1 MTERHTTQTTDNQS
15 TDNEKRVDR
24 MSELQELNL
33 TYPVAR
39 QDAVV
44 ERLHGVD
51 VPDPYRWLED
61 LGDPDTLPWVRA
73 QGALARTVLDASPWK
88 AHFSDRLRQVWSQR
102 TCHTALMQ
110 GGKYFY
116 FFNDGS
122 QEQDGLYVMDAPDGE
137 PRLLLD
143 PSAEH
148 SEAGSATISYATAS
162 PDGSLLAYSLSFG
175 GSDWQQWR
183 VREVA
188 TGEDLPERLEGSK
201 FSAAG
206 WNADSTG
213 FYYTCFAER
222 DSAAEPDAE
231 TSSEAAAKTSAE
243 WEPDLDPVVAFHRVG
258 TDQAEDELVYEDPA
272 HPEQG
277 ITVLTSEDGSHL
289 ILFLWRGD
297 AATTGIIVKDITDAA
312 SATDPGFVELLPD
325 FDASY
330 SYVAG
335 EGPIM
340 WFQTDRDAPMGRII
354 RTDARRPGEIVEV
367 VAEGCHAIQGA
378 GLIGG
383 KLYVV
388 QLVDACSR
396 IHVHDPY
403 DGRYLGE
410 VSLPGAG
417 TVEGLR
423 SDPAGTECF
432 YSFTDFLRP
441 ATVYRLD
448 TRDDTSTV
456 FLEPELT
463 FDPDDFVVEQVRF
476 TADDGV
482 EVPVWL
488 GRHRDTPRDGAR
500 PTFLAAYGGFGFAI
514 TPSFTPGPLAWMEL
528 GGIYALANVRGGGE
542 FGEAWHEA
550 GSGRRKVR
558 AVDDLIGAAEWL
570 AESGWTEPERL
581 AVGGMS
587 NGGLLTTALLT
598 RRPDVCA
605 GVLAVNGVMDLV
617 RFDRFT
623 IGWSWRFE
631 YGDPGDPDDFAAL
644 LALSPLHNVTDETAY
659 PAALICTAVRD
670 DRVVPAHSF
679 KFAAALQRA
688 QATSA
693 PALLRVDE
701 EAGHGRDARLDAG
714 LSDLSDRWAFSAEV
728 VGLTRTTP

>member
-1 MTERHTTQTTDNQS
+1 MNTLN
-15 TDNEKRVDR
+15 
-24 MSELQELNL
+24 ELNL
-33 TYPVAR
+33 TYPPAR
-39 QDAVV
+39 RDDVTD
-44 ERLHGVD
+44 RLHGVE
-51 VPDPYRWLED
+51 VADPYRWLED
-61 LGDPDTLPWVRA
+61 LSDTDTLPWVRA
-73 QGALARTVLDASPWK
+73 QGALTREVLDASPWK
-88 AHFSDRLRQVWSQR
+88 AHFTNRLRQVWSQR

-110 GGKYFY
+110 GDRYFY
-116 FFNDGS
+116 FFNDGT
-122 QEQDGLYVMDAPDGE
+122 QEQDGLWVMDAPDGA

-148 SEAGSATISYATAS
+148 SEEGSATISYAVAS

-183 VREVA
+183 VRRVD

-206 WNADSTG
+206 WNADSSG
-213 FYYTCFAER
+213 FYYTCFG
-222 DSAAEPDAE
+222 AAEDDNPDSPDVAD
-231 TSSEAAAKTSAE
+231 TDG
-243 WEPDLDPVVAFHRVG
+243 WEPDLNPVVAFHRVG
-258 TDQAEDELVYEDPA
+258 TEQDDDEIVYDDPE

-277 ITVLTSEDGSHL
+277 ITVLTSEDNTHL

-297 AATTGIIVKDITDAA
+297 AATTGILVRDITRPD
-312 SATDPGFVELLPD
+312 SAFVELLPD

-335 EGPIM
+335 AGPVM
-340 WFQTDRDAPMGRII
+340 WFQTDRGAPLGRIV
-354 RTDARRPGEIVEV
+354 RTDTARPGEVTEV
-367 VAEGCHAIQGA
+367 VPEGSYAIQGA

-388 QLVDACSR
+388 HLVDGCSR
-396 IHVHDPY
+396 IHTYDPE
-403 DGRYLGE
+403 DGSPRGE
-410 VSLPGAG
+410 VALPGAG

-423 SDPAGTECF
+423 SDPDGHECF

-441 ATVYRLD
+441 ATVFRLD

-456 FLEPELT
+456 FFEPERT

-476 TADDGV
+476 TASDGV
-482 EVPVWL
+482 QVPMWL
-488 GRHRDTPRDGAR
+488 GRHRDSPQDGAR

-514 TPSFTPGPLAWMEL
+514 TPSFTPGPLAWMEQ
-528 GGIYALANVRGGGE
+528 GGVYALANVRGGGE
-542 FGEAWHEA
+542 FGEGWHEA
-550 GSGRRKVR
+550 GSRRNKVR
-558 AVDDLIGAAEWL
+558 AVEDLIDAAEWL
-570 AESGWTEPERL
+570 AAAGWTKPDRL

-587 NGGLLTTALLT
+587 NGGLLATALLT

-605 GVLAVNGVMDLV
+605 GVLAVNGVMDLI

-631 YGDPGDPDDFAAL
+631 YGAPDDPEEFAAL
-644 LALSPLHNVTDETAY
+644 FALSPLHNLTDATAY
-659 PAALICTAVRD
+659 PATLVCTAVRD

-679 KFAAALQRA
+679 KFTAALQRA
-688 QATSA
+688 QAASS
-693 PALLRVDE
+693 PVLLRVDE

-714 LSDLSDRWAFSAEV
+714 LSDLSDRWAFSAEA
-728 VGLTRTTP
+728 VGLRRTDR